1 MIKSIP
7 HYNVDSLNIITNK
20 PLLTIRTQIIMM
32 TENICTRVSSISS
45 SLLSSSDSADSL
57 SLIRA

>member
-7 HYNVDSLNIITNK
+7 HYNVYG
-20 PLLTIRTQIIMM
+20 LLTIQTQKIMM

>member
-7 HYNVDSLNIITNK
+7 HYNVDSLNIIINK

>member
-7 HYNVDSLNIITNK
+7 HYNIDSLNIKTNK
-20 PLLTIRTQIIMM
+20 PLLTIQTKIIMM

>member
-7 HYNVDSLNIITNK
+7 HYNIDSLNIITNK
-20 PLLTIRTQIIMM
+20 PLLTIRTQIVMM

>member
-20 PLLTIRTQIIMM
+20 PLLTIQTQIIMM